1 MDIKTIYIPS
11 VFENCY
17 LLADEGSRKAAVIDP
32 GAGDEG
38 TLQTIGRLLAD
49 GGYTLTHIFL
59 THGHHDHVG
68 GVAALC
74 GLYGPAVYLHRAD
87 ADMPASALFPLS
99 RQIGGAFTGIGFYG
113 DGDHIPVG
121 DLDVAVLHTPG
132 HTKGSVCLKCG
143 DTLFTGDTLFR
154 GSCGRTDLPGG
165 DFDEMMASLRR
176 LGGLEGDLA
185 VYPGH
190 DRPTT
195 LDAERQTNPYLRMA
209 MEDRR

>member
-1 MDIKTIYIPS
+1 MDIKHIYIPS

-17 LLADEGSRKAAVIDP
+17 FLGDQSTGKAALIDP
-32 GAGDEG
+32 GAADEG
-38 TLQTIGRLLAD
+38 TLQTIGRLLTD

-68 GVAALC
+68 GVGALC
-74 GLYGPAVYLHRAD
+74 KRHNLAVYLHKAD
-87 ADMPASALFPLS
+87 ADMPVSALFPLS
-99 RQIGGAFTGIGFYG
+99 RQADDAFTGVNLYG
-113 DGDHIPVG
+113 EGDHISVG
-121 DLDVAVLHTPG
+121 DLDVTVLHTPG
-132 HTKGSVCLKCG
+132 HTKGSVCLKCA
-143 DTLFTGDTLFR
+143 DALFSGDTLFR